1 MDPENMVT
9 PAVHSAGTYL
19 AVRPAT
25 TGIVGLSV
33 NPQARTQ
40 LIGLYKQTL
49 DELKAKIPEKAVYRQ
64 SVEAITAYRL
74 KIVEEN
80 EDPLLAEK
88 LINAGQMEE
97 LVEQAQDEI
106 RLISKMAEWKA
117 WEPLEEPAPPRQWE
131 YFKKASLTE

>member
-1 MDPENMVT
+1 MNF
-9 PAVHSAGTYL
+9 SRIL
-19 AVRPAT
+19 
-25 TGIVGLSV
+25 L
-33 NPQARTQ
+33 QASQKVISRCST
-40 LIGLYKQTL
+40 LEQTL